1 MDAGGAVGALQMIH
15 VLPINDLK
23 EHEETTT
30 CWCNP
35 KVEFSDPETGEAH
48 EGLVIHNSADGRE
61 FVEQAERIVNG

>member
-1 MDAGGAVGALQMIH
+1 MIH

-35 KVEFSDPETGEAH
+35 KVEFADPETGEQYS

-61 FVEQAERIVNG
+61 FVEQAERIVNGE